1 MRLIMIVVKT
11 KYPRLL
17 FRNWQQISIK
27 MLKIDIHIIGIM
39 PFESDSSASNFS
51 WLSMR
56 SPYFDKKSNTTP
68 FVQPKPS
75 CTTYSPSPPG
85 API

>member
-1 MRLIMIVVKT
+1 MNR
-11 KYPRLL
+11 
-17 FRNWQQISIK
+17 
-27 MLKIDIHIIGIM
+27 IM
-39 PFESDSSASNFS
+39 PFESDSSVAKFS
-51 WLSMR
+51 WVSMR